1 MIACPLCGGLG
12 MLPVTPHRRGKAW
25 APEQVAVVKR
35 LRAAGLSAKATARLW
50 PAVTESA
57 VNGVERRQRE
67 RERGVA

>member
-1 MIACPLCGGLG
+1 MIACPICGGFG
-12 MLPVTPHRRGKAW
+12 VLPVTPHLPGKPWEA
-25 APEQVAVVKR
+25 EQVAVVKR
-35 LRAAGLSAKATARLW
+35 LRAAGLSEKATARLW